1 MKTLYESLLDDFDTL
16 SSKID
21 AEDSVIQ
28 YLQANYF
35 GCKKEYVTMRLGD
48 DGKYIVDLSNDLM
61 PRKIK
66 LKELTNGLFVFGTIQ
81 GCVDLEGTQISSLEG
96 SPRKVFGFFDC
107 SHCKNLTSLKG
118 SPELVTQN
126 FYCNNNPKLKSLK
139 DGPKTVEG
147 SFYCGNCGKQ
157 FKVNDVINAKIDVR
171 VEIDL

>member
-1 MKTLYESLLDDFDTL
+1 MKTLYESLLDDFDTIA
-16 SSKID
+16 SKMDVEEEI
-21 AEDSVIQ
+21 IQ

-35 GCKKEYVTMRLGD
+35 GCKKEYLTMRLGD
-48 DGKYIVDLSNDLM
+48 DGKYIVDLDNDLT
-61 PRKIK
+61 PRKVK
-66 LKELTNGLFVFGTIQ
+66 LKEITNGLFVFGEIR
-81 GCVDLEGTQISSLEG
+81 GCVDFESTQISSLEG
-96 SPRKVFGFFDC
+96 APRKVFGFFDC
-107 SHCKNLTSLKG
+107 GHCKNLTSLKG

-157 FKVNDVINAKIDVR
+157 FHINDVIKARIVVG